1 MTTPAP
7 PSTARATTASACPI
21 CCSRNTKVVCTRP
34 TIDDTATV
42 RRRRCLACDHRWY
55 AIQVP
60 ETIIPDWA
68 VTWSNSRPRK
78 QGRRGGSD
86 RITVLPITTAA

>member
-1 MTTPAP
+1 
-7 PSTARATTASACPI
+7 
-21 CCSRNTKVVCTRP
+21 
-34 TIDDTATV
+34 V

-68 VTWSNSRPRK
+68 VTWTNSRPRK